1 MDYYLRDKIE
11 RLLFLDGYNKDQII
25 AEINKVVKEREDKEK
40 EVKLQ
45 AAREKVA
52 DATAE
57 YMKLL
62 TGIDLDIAQFI
73 KDAIKEEKKLK
84 DVDFTKTKAEVKLS
98 DYAVNTWLKRN
109 GYSF

>member
-1 MDYYLRDKIE
+1 MDYFLRDKIE
-11 RLLFLDGYNKDQII
+11 RLFINNYNKDQII
-25 AEINKVVKEREDKEK
+25 DAVNKIAKEREDKEK

-62 TGIDLDIAQFI
+62 TGIDMDVAEFI
-73 KDAIKEEKKLK
+73 KDAIKEEKKIKGIDL
-84 DVDFTKTKAEVKLS
+84 TKAEVKYKT
-98 DYAVNTWLKRN
+98 DAVSEWLKEN
-109 GYSF
+109 DLF